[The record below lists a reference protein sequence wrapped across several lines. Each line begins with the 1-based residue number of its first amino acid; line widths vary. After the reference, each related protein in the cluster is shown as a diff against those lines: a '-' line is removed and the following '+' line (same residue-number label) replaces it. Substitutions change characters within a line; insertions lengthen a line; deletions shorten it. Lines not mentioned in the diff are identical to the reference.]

1 MCKCQVYEIIIAGHT
16 KKIQDFHTLTYL
28 EKKAKVGV
36 EIRRTKYFMSK
47 IPISKIIR
55 SKRKNI
61 ALVISHDATL
71 IVRAPMRTP
80 LHYIEKLVE
89 EKFDWIERKMREFE
103 KRPKAD
109 KKTFSEG
116 EEFLYFG
123 KKYKLALTNGLRIE
137 ATEDFELLFP
147 RVFLWRAH
155 HRMHDWYK
163 KQAHKEISE
172 RTKIIADKLNL
183 KYSSLKISNAKTN
196 WGSCGPKNSLNFN
209 WRLIMAPEGVI
220 DYVIIHELMHI
231 LEKNHSAKFWNKVA
245 AMMPDYKTARKW
257 LRENSKVLTLE

>member
-1 MCKCQVYEIIIAGHT
+1 
-16 KKIQDFHTLTYL
+16 
-28 EKKAKVGV
+28 
-36 EIRRTKYFMSK
+36 MSK

-80 LHYIEKLVE
+80 LAYIEKLVD
-89 EKFDWIERKMREFE
+89 EKFAWIEKKMREFE

-109 KKTFSEG
+109 KKTFEAG
-116 EEFLYFG
+116 EEFLYLG
-123 KKYKLALTNGLRIE
+123 KKYKLELTSGLKIQI
-137 ATEDFELLFP
+137 TDDFELLFP
-147 RVFLWRAH
+147 KVFLWRAKT
-155 HRMHDWYK
+155 RMHDWYK
-163 KQAHKEISE
+163 KQAQKEISE
-172 RTKIIADKLNL
+172 RTKIIAEKLSL
-183 KYSSLKISNAKTN
+183 KYSTLKISNAKTN

-209 WRLIMAPEGVI
+209 WRLIMAPESVV

-231 LEKNHSAKFWNKVA
+231 LEKNHSRKFWDKVA
-245 AMMPDYKTARKW
+245 VVMPDYKHERRW

>member
-1 MCKCQVYEIIIAGHT
+1 
-16 KKIQDFHTLTYL
+16 
-28 EKKAKVGV
+28 
-36 EIRRTKYFMSK
+36 MSK

-71 IVRAPMRTP
+71 VVRAPMRTS
-80 LHYIEKLVE
+80 LSYIEKLVE
-89 EKFDWIERKMREFE
+89 EKFAWIERKMREFE

-116 EEFLYFG
+116 EEFLYLG
-123 KKYKLALTNGLRIE
+123 KKYKLELTDGLEIE
-137 ATEDFELLFP
+137 TTEDFELLFP
-147 RVFLWRAH
+147 KVFLWRAKA
-155 HRMHDWYK
+155 RMHDWYK
-163 KQAHKEISE
+163 KQALKEITE
-172 RTKIIADKLNL
+172 RTKVISEKLNL
-183 KYSSLKISNAKTN
+183 RYCSLKISNAKTN

-209 WRLIMAPEGVI
+209 WRLIMAPESVM

-231 LEKNHSAKFWNKVA
+231 IEKNHSARFWNKVA
-245 AMMPDYKTARKW
+245 VVMPEYKSARKW